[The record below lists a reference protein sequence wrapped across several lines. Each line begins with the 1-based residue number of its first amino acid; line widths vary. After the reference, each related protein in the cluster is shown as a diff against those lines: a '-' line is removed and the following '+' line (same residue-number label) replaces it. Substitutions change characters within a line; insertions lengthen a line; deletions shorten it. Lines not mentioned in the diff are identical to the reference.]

1 MCFKLPKI
9 KSHKY
14 LSMRCVSKY
23 LDILFYWNYLVHWL
37 YMIIYYSFHRSNFST
52 TTLCRT
58 GRLYVLGEFLVGY
71 LIVYKLVKEFGMVF
85 IFIKLIQSQMTKNTV
100 LRILK
105 SKCLVSLQFK
115 TYLHSLHYNYIY
127 TIITCDTFVYIQN
140 HIHHSCFTQTFKLA

>member
-14 LSMRCVSKY
+14 LSMRCASKY

-71 LIVYKLVKEFGMVF
+71 LIVYKLVKEFGMAF

-105 SKCLVSLQFK
+105 VSRNRQSSKRRPRYQEID
-115 TYLHSLHYNYIY
+115 NRIY
-127 TIITCDTFVYIQN
+127 DDSDIKKQTIE
-140 HIHHSCFTQTFKLA
+140 